1 MCSFCVDATI
11 LLAKELHSHPDRVVS
26 KLSTVAIVGLKSMRP
41 TEEAEV
47 GSCLLR
53 FREGIDIRHRASQRQ
68 NKFSRNVVLGFLS
81 FQEAVQFNGIG
92 FEQSTLEG
100 HKPNRG

>member
-11 LLAKELHSHPDRVVS
+11 LLAKELRSHPDRIVS